1 LYSDEFI
8 TTTRYGG
15 NNILRISI
23 SEAKSAGDEPAHEK
37 SAGVHK
43 NGNNA
48 TTENQ

>member
-1 LYSDEFI
+1 MEEITFSEFLF
-8 TTTRYGG
+8 
-15 NNILRISI
+15 LR
-23 SEAKSAGDEPAHEK
+23 EAKSAGDEPAHEK